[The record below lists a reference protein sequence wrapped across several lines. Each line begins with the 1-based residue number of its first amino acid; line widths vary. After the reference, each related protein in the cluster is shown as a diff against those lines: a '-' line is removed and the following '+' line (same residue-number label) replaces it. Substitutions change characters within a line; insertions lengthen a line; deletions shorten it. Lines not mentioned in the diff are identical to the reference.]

1 MKFMKNIFVLLCLLL
16 LCPFASVAQSLVS
29 GSVKDKSG
37 KPVEGAILSL
47 FSLPDSAIISYY
59 ITETDGLYVLN
70 AGKCKNDSLM
80 VRMSGFN
87 VKTVEKNLAN
97 RAQKVDFVA
106 EDDILEL
113 KEVLVKAEKI
123 WGNRDTLN
131 YLVASFIT
139 SRDVSIGDVLK
150 RLPGISVA
158 DNGMISYNG
167 IPINKFYIENM
178 DVLQGR
184 YNIATE
190 GISAEDVSTVQ
201 VLEHHQP
208 VRALQ
213 NISTPENAA
222 INLKLKENKKG
233 TWIRSAELG
242 LGFDEDMIWK
252 NSISFMYFG
261 RRSQHVLTYDNAN
274 NGSQIMNKINSFYG
288 PGGAGGGSRF
298 TGVSG
303 AGRAPFESEY
313 TLYNNAHVLTL
324 NNLQKLSETDVFHYN
339 LVYAHDRTKSHGA
352 SHTIYSLPDGSEAES
367 VEDKY
372 SRETT
377 DNLSVNLR
385 YESNKEYDYL
395 SNSLS
400 FSGNWRNS
408 YGQII
413 TGDGKT
419 VKQNSPW
426 RSIGISDA
434 FSLTHTNEDKKGYNL
449 GARLS
454 YNTSPHSL
462 TVSPGVFPNILNAG
476 ADYESIRQNV
486 HVKSITG
493 GINFSLISAV
503 TIGNFSMSPSFS
515 AKVEHVDMRSD
526 ISIDGTELR
535 ADSMR
540 NAQTWLRIEANAGL
554 NFRYKVK
561 DLTID
566 IGAPVKYLFTRL
578 GNIGLDDVSRSK
590 VLFSPS
596 MNVKYI
602 VTQGF
607 ELKASGGMNTS
618 TPSWNSMYSGYILGN
633 YNSLR
638 RNEPTFY
645 ETSSYRGSFS
655 MSYRNVMN
663 MFFASVE
670 TYISRTDNEVMNSM
684 FINPDASV
692 VSTRI
697 FMDNHSTSY
706 GVSGE
711 LNRAFFWCNSSLKL
725 DGGWDTGYGFSLR
738 QNELMKN
745 IRETGWAGLEFS
757 LNPVKPVYLA
767 LTVNYSCSKSKTENV
782 RSYPSVHRVS
792 GSVEASFDIT
802 DNLQVGAEF
811 KHRYNG
817 AVEGDKN
824 FSLLD
829 MNVAYKIKKIR
840 LSLDVYNVLNKK
852 KYVVRSY
859 SNLVEHY
866 SESEI
871 RPRTFLLSVK
881 FNY

>member
-1 MKFMKNIFVLLCLLL
+1 
-16 LCPFASVAQSLVS
+16 
-29 GSVKDKSG
+29 
-37 KPVEGAILSL
+37 
-47 FSLPDSAIISYY
+47 
-59 ITETDGLYVLN
+59 
-70 AGKCKNDSLM
+70 
-80 VRMSGFN
+80 
-87 VKTVEKNLAN
+87 
-97 RAQKVDFVA
+97 
-106 EDDILEL
+106 
-113 KEVLVKAEKI
+113 
-123 WGNRDTLN
+123 
-131 YLVASFIT
+131 
-139 SRDVSIGDVLK
+139 
-150 RLPGISVA
+150 
-158 DNGMISYNG
+158 
-167 IPINKFYIENM
+167 
-178 DVLQGR
+178 
-184 YNIATE
+184 
-190 GISAEDVSTVQ
+190 
-201 VLEHHQP
+201 
-208 VRALQ
+208 
-213 NISTPENAA
+213 
-222 INLKLKENKKG
+222 
-233 TWIRSAELG
+233 
-242 LGFDEDMIWK
+242 
-252 NSISFMYFG
+252 
-261 RRSQHVLTYDNAN
+261 
-274 NGSQIMNKINSFYG
+274 
-288 PGGAGGGSRF
+288 
-298 TGVSG
+298 
-303 AGRAPFESEY
+303 
-313 TLYNNAHVLTL
+313 
-324 NNLQKLSETDVFHYN
+324 
-339 LVYAHDRTKSHGA
+339 
-352 SHTIYSLPDGSEAES
+352 
-367 VEDKY
+367 
-372 SRETT
+372 
-377 DNLSVNLR
+377 
-385 YESNKEYDYL
+385 
-395 SNSLS
+395 
-400 FSGNWRNS
+400 
-408 YGQII
+408 
-413 TGDGKT
+413 
-419 VKQNSPW
+419 
-426 RSIGISDA
+426 
-434 FSLTHTNEDKKGYNL
+434 
-449 GARLS
+449 
-454 YNTSPHSL
+454 
-462 TVSPGVFPNILNAG
+462 
-476 ADYESIRQNV
+476 
-486 HVKSITG
+486 
-493 GINFSLISAV
+493 
-503 TIGNFSMSPSFS
+503 
-515 AKVEHVDMRSD
+515 MRSD

-554 NFRYKVK
+554 NFRYKIK

-711 LNRAFFWCNSSLKL
+711 LNKAFFWCNSSLKL
-725 DGGWDTGYGFSLR
+725 DGGWDTGYGFILR